1 MYPAVGVHHPLGDLL
16 HYAVY
21 RVPDVGFSGHQGAGR
36 EQDHEGSL
44 DTGQV
49 RPKKELVS
57 LVEYLVMQAEH
68 IVIDANVIEFDVP
81 LYVVQDIK
89 HP

>member
-1 MYPAVGVHHPLGDLL
+1 MV
-16 HYAVY
+16 
-21 RVPDVGFSGHQGAGR
+21 
-36 EQDHEGSL
+36 
-44 DTGQV
+44 
-49 RPKKELVS
+49 K
-57 LVEYLVMQAEH
+57 YLVMQAEH

>member
-16 HYAVY
+16 YDAVY
-21 RVPDVGFSGHQGAGR
+21 WVPDVGLGGNQGAGR
-36 EQDHEGSL
+36 EQNHEGGL
-44 DTGQV
+44 DRIKSDPIGAGFM
-49 RPKKELVS
+49 
-57 LVEYLVMQAEH
+57 VEYLVMQAEH